1 MKKNVLVFGL
11 IAGLVASAIMACSMA
26 ACYVLTNYHGNM
38 WLGYGSMI
46 LAFSLIFVA
55 VKNYRDKYNGGVI
68 SFGKAFQIGLY
79 IALIASTIYVLTWL
93 FEYYTFFPDFMEKY
107 AAYGIKQAQQNGAT
121 SAELAKTKQQ
131 YAGYAEIYKSP
142 LGVIMFTYLEILPVG
157 LVMALIAAFAL
168 KRKNG
173 DAVLVAN

>member
-1 MKKNVLVFGL
+1 MKKNVLVFGS

-46 LAFSLIFVA
+46 LAFSMIFVA
-55 VKNYRDKYNGGVI
+55 VKNYRDKYNDGVI

-93 FEYYTFFPDFMEKY
+93 IEYYAFFPDLWISSQPLLLNKLSKTGQRRPKLPKQKNNMQAMPKY
-107 AAYGIKQAQQNGAT
+107 IN
-121 SAELAKTKQQ
+121 
-131 YAGYAEIYKSP
+131 
-142 LGVIMFTYLEILPVG
+142 
-157 LVMALIAAFAL
+157 
-168 KRKNG
+168 RR
-173 DAVLVAN
+173 